1 MYEIVDGH
9 RTYYEQRGAGP
20 HLLFI
25 HGLGGASP
33 IWFAQVETLSSR
45 FLTTA
50 YDWPGSGCSVSGT
63 EEQTVESLAKHM
75 SALCRRLDISR
86 AGVVAHSMG
95 AAVAIT
101 LAAHEP
107 DLVAAMAL
115 LGPVTKL
122 GAAGVDAINKR
133 AAAVRE
139 LGMEAVVDAIPMG
152 ALAPKTRDENP
163 AVHALFRAS
172 LLTNDPESYARD
184 CEALIRADA
193 DALAPSVKAPTLL
206 IGGSS
211 DPTAPPASL
220 QALASRLADAETVEL
235 PDAGHA
241 MQLDQPQLVS
251 ANLERFF
258 EGRI

>member
-1 MYEIVDGH
+1 MYEIVEGH

-20 HLLFI
+20 QLLFI

-33 IWFAQVETLSSR
+33 IWFAQVEALSSR

-50 YDWPGSGCSVSGT
+50 YDWPGSGCSEPGPD
-63 EEQTVESLAKHM
+63 EQSVASLAKH
-75 SALCRRLDISR
+75 AGLLCKQLDISM

-101 LAAHEP
+101 LAAREP
-107 DLVAAMAL
+107 DLVAALAL

-122 GAAGVDAINKR
+122 GAAGVEAITKR
-133 AAAVRE
+133 ASAVRE

-172 LLTNDPESYARD
+172 LLANNPESYARD
-184 CEALIRADA
+184 CEALVRADA
-193 DALAPSVKAPTLL
+193 DSLASRVQAPTLL

-211 DPTAPPASL
+211 DPTAPPPSL
-220 QALASRLADAETVEL
+220 QALASRLAAAETMEI
-235 PDAGHA
+235 PHAGHA
-241 MQLDQPQLVS
+241 MQIDQPQLIS
-251 ANLERFF
+251 AALERFF
-258 EGRI
+258 EKRI

>member
-9 RTYYEQRGAGP
+9 RTYYEQHGDGP
-20 HLLFI
+20 YLLFV
-25 HGLGGASP
+25 HGLGGTSS
-33 IWFAQVETLSSR
+33 IWFAQAEALGSQFR
-45 FLTTA
+45 TTA
-50 YDWPGSGCSVSGT
+50 YDWPGSGCSASGA
-63 EEQTVESLAKHM
+63 EEYSVESLAKHA
-75 SALCRRLDISR
+75 SSLCRQLGISK

-101 LAAHEP
+101 LAAREP
-107 DLVAAMAL
+107 GLVAALAL

-122 GAAGVDAINKR
+122 GAAGVDAITKR

-139 LGMEAVVDAIPMG
+139 RGMEAVIDAIPIG
-152 ALAPKTRDENP
+152 ALAPKTRNENP

-172 LLTNDPESYARD
+172 LLANDPESYARD
-184 CEALIRADA
+184 CGALVRADA
-193 DALAPSVKAPTLL
+193 DVPASRVRAPTLL

-211 DPTAPPASL
+211 DPTAPAASL
-220 QALASRLADAETVEL
+220 QALASRLADAETVEI

-251 ANLERFF
+251 AALERFF
-258 EGRI
+258 ETRI

>member
-9 RTYYEQRGAGP
+9 RTYFDQRGDGP
-20 HLLFI
+20 HVLFI
-25 HGLGGASP
+25 HGLGGASA
-33 IWFAQVETLSSR
+33 IWFAQVEALSSR
-45 FLTTA
+45 FRTTA
-50 YDWPGSGCSVSGT
+50 YDWPGSGCSTSGA
-63 EEQTVESLAKHM
+63 EAQSVDSLATHVT
-75 SALCRRLDISR
+75 ALCRRLDITR
-86 AGVVAHSMG
+86 TGVVAHSMG

-101 LAAHEP
+101 VAAHEP
-107 DLVAAMAL
+107 GLVGAMAL

-122 GAAGVDAINKR
+122 GAAGVDAITKR

-152 ALAPKTRDENP
+152 ALAPKTRNENP

-172 LLTNDPESYARD
+172 LLANDPESYARD
-184 CEALIRADA
+184 CEALVRADA
-193 DALAPSVKAPTLL
+193 DALASSVKAPTLL

-220 QALASRLADAETVEL
+220 QALASRLARAETVEL

-251 ANLERFF
+251 ATLEQFF
-258 EGRI
+258 EARI

>member
-20 HLLFI
+20 QLLFI

-33 IWFAQVETLSSR
+33 IWFAR
-45 FLTTA
+45 
-50 YDWPGSGCSVSGT
+50 SVAA
-63 EEQTVESLAKHM
+63 LARHVGL
-75 SALCRRLDISR
+75 LCKQLDISK

-122 GAAGVDAINKR
+122 GAAGVEAITKR
-133 AAAVRE
+133 ASAVRE

-172 LLTNDPESYARD
+172 LLANNPESYARD
-184 CEALIRADA
+184 CEALVRADA
-193 DALAPSVKAPTLL
+193 DSLASGVQVPTLL

-211 DPTAPPASL
+211 DPTALPASL
-220 QALASRLADAETVEL
+220 LALASRLAAAETTEI

-241 MQLDQPQLVS
+241 MQIDQPQLVS
-251 ANLERFF
+251 AVLERFF
-258 EGRI
+258 ENRI